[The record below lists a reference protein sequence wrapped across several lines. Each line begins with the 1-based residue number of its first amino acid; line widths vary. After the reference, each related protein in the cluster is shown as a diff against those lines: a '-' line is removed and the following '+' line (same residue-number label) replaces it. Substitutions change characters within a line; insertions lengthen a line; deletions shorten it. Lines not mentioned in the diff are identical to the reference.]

1 MANQRGLIAT
11 IGRYGGVLDD
21 LMRHRRWVRW
31 TFSGVAIAAAS
42 VSLVGRAQTF
52 REAPTPRLSVPPAV
66 VHPQADTDTIVAAH
80 LFGVDESSG
89 PLGALAR
96 SALNLVVTGLL
107 ATGESGG
114 MVVISVDGQAETAFA
129 AGDEILPGVRL
140 HAVEAERIIIARA
153 GRLETVPLKELPQI
167 GGTALVLA
175 SANET
180 SLPYGGVTPTVVG
193 ANELTSPSR
202 PSPRRSQSRRLAR
215 LAEDSRAPQGA
226 TAVSTVDGAPAA
238 TRLHGNPQTGSGAT
252 VAETASDSMQL
263 PPGADSSKAP
273 ATSNSTVPG
282 PSPEAAGAE
291 VPRPKAGEPAPEV
304 PRPAPGTPVPQVPRP
319 APGVSVDGPPRPAK

>member
-42 VSLVGRAQTF
+42 VSLVGRAQTC

-167 GGTALVLA
+167 GGTALVLT

-180 SLPYGGVTPTVVG
+180 ALPYGGATPSVTGT
-193 ANELTSPSR
+193 NELALPSR
-202 PSPRRSQSRRLAR
+202 RSPRRPQNRGLTSLA
-215 LAEDSRAPQGA
+215 ADSRAQQGT
-226 TAVSTVDGAPAA
+226 TAVPSIGAAQAIPPQQNS
-238 TRLHGNPQTGSGAT
+238 LQTGSNAA
-252 VAETASDSMQL
+252 VAATASDSTQ
-263 PPGADSSKAP
+263 PSTGAGSTKGP
-273 ATSNSTVPG
+273 VTSDTTVPG
-282 PSPEAAGAE
+282 PSPEAASLE
-291 VPRPKAGEPAPEV
+291 VPLPKAGEPTPEV
-304 PRPAPGTPVPQVPRP
+304 PRPAPGTPVPEGPRP
-319 APGVSVDGPPRPAK
+319 PAGARVDGPPRPAR